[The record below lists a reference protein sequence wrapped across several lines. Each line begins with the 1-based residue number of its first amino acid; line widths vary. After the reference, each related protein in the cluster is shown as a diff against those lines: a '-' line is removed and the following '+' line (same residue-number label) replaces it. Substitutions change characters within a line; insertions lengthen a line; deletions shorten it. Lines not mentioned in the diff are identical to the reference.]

1 MTCTLRILLNGR
13 ESARWDRVA
22 NLRDPDF
29 QQTLKAS
36 IRKLRLQYR
45 KVAVTAII
53 SGVEHVIY
61 SGRSA

>member
-13 ESARWDRVA
+13 ESARWDRVT
-22 NLRDPDF
+22 NLRDPAF
-29 QQTLKAS
+29 QSALKAS
-36 IRKLRLQYR
+36 IQELRRRHR

-53 SGVEHVIY
+53 AGVEHVIY